1 MGGSALWI
9 SSDPKKSTKSEN
21 LQKKKS
27 KFQIV
32 KISHH
37 ALFYR
42 LTLLL
47 LVDFLLFIWLFPLF
61 LLLFSFFFPLC
72 FGRHHQPTSDLWVC
86 VWTSDGQIFPLG
98 SADFYDSAH
107 MVRSDWCWRSEGFWD
122 VVTDWLSVWRTDLQ
136 LVNLQLICRQC
147 WRAAEVTV
155 SCEWSHR
162 KPGLSELTV
171 KSAHEESAARFR
183 LSYGSAH
190 LFCLATTLHSQTDR
204 MFYDSYRRFHVTL
217 WSVNSRVSPP
227 LTRFSFSSQA
237 LEQHRIQSLIT

>member
-1 MGGSALWI
+1 MHC
-9 SSDPKKSTKSEN
+9 ST
-21 LQKKKS
+21 
-27 KFQIV
+27 V
-32 KISHH
+32 
-37 ALFYR
+37 
-42 LTLLL
+42 
-47 LVDFLLFIWLFPLF
+47 WLFCCSLTSF
-61 LLLFSFFFPLC
+61 FSFDCFLFSYFVFFFLPAV
-72 FGRHHQPTSDLWVC
+72 FWSSSPADLWPLSLC
-86 VWTSDGQIFPLG
+86 LNLSDGQIFPLG